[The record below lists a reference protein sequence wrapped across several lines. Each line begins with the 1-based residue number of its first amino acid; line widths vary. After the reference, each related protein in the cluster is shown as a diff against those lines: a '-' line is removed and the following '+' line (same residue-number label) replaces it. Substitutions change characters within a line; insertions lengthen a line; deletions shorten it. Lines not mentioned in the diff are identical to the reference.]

1 MLRIIKQNYIFM
13 ESIYLALI
21 VLLFLLAASDLWVG
35 VSNDAVN
42 FMNSAIGS
50 KAAKFRTIVV
60 IAALGILCGAIMSN
74 GMMDIARHGV
84 FKPDLFTFNEVMTI
98 FIAVMVTDIVLL
110 DVFNSFGMPT
120 STTVSM
126 VFELLGASFAL
137 AMIKTWGAPGTS
149 FGDYINSG
157 QALGMITAIFISVGI
172 AFAFGTLIM
181 YITRLIFTFKYKV
194 RMKFK
199 IGIFGGLAITAIMY
213 FMLFKGVK
221 NLSFMTPETKSFID
235 GNILVILLVCFVVLS
250 VVMQV
255 LHFMKVNVLRIVVL
269 FGTFALAM
277 AFAGNDLVNFIGVPL
292 AGYSS
297 YVDFTGSGAGNPD
310 TYMMSSL
317 LESARTPIGFLV
329 GAGIIM
335 AMTLALSKKA
345 RRVTET
351 EVNLSRQD
359 AGNEMFGSSRVARS
373 LVRMASSAGN
383 AILRIT
389 PEKAQK
395 FVESRFQRPVEA
407 VNENA
412 AAYDLLRAS
421 VNLVVSAL
429 LIALGT
435 SLKLPLSTTYVT
447 FMVAMGSSFADRAW
461 GRESAVF
468 RITGVLTV
476 IGGWFITAAVA
487 FISCFTIAMIMH
499 YGGFVAQVVLITIAV
514 AMLIHSN
521 INYAKRKKAD
531 KGDALFYKMLSST
544 NSAEIVKMLQE
555 HVGKNVAEI
564 TDGFSTLLI
573 DSTDGL
579 FNEKLHALRK
589 SLNSVKKYKVVLK
602 SLRRREIICLRRA
615 DVAVA
620 VKLSTPFH
628 LLHNALFQLYYSL
641 LRICRPSLEHVDN
654 NFLPI
659 DPNDAEVFKFLRGK
673 VVILMNEMAGNF
685 AELNLA
691 DGEEIQKECASLKR
705 EISDFRDKMMV
716 DIQTQ
721 NCDITATTL
730 LLHLLQEL
738 EQILHEIDRLIYNM
752 RKFAR
757 LAADTAQPK
766 PL

>member
-1 MLRIIKQNYIFM
+1 M
-13 ESIYLALI
+13 ESIYLVLV

-50 KAAKFRTIVV
+50 KAAKFRTIVA
-60 IAALGILCGAIMSN
+60 IAAVGIFCGAVMSN

-84 FKPDLFTFNEVMTI
+84 FQPDLFSFREVMTI
-98 FIAVMVTDIVLL
+98 FLAVMVTDIVLL
-110 DVFNSFGMPT
+110 DIFNSFGMPT

-137 AMIKTWGAPGTS
+137 AMIKTWGNPGTD

-172 AFAFGTLIM
+172 AFVFGTLVM

-194 RMKFK
+194 HLKFK
-199 IGIFGGLAITAIMY
+199 IGIFGGLAVTAILY
-213 FMLFKGVK
+213 FMLFKGLS
-221 NLSFMTPETKSFID
+221 NLSFMTPETKEFI
-235 GNILVILLVCFVVLS
+235 NTHIAVILGVCFVVLS
-250 VVMQV
+250 IIMQI
-255 LHFMKVNVLRIVVL
+255 LHFLKINVLRIVVL
-269 FGTFALAM
+269 LGTFALAM

-297 YVDFTGSGAGNPD
+297 YIDYANSGSGNPD
-310 TYMMSSL
+310 TFMMSSL
-317 LESARTPIGFLV
+317 LESAKTPVFFLI
-329 GAGIIM
+329 GAGAIM
-335 AMTLALSKKA
+335 AATLATSKKA

-383 AILRIT
+383 VILKIT
-389 PEKAQK
+389 PERTQK

-407 VNENA
+407 VGENA

-421 VNLVVSAL
+421 VNLVISAL

-487 FISCFTIAMIMH
+487 FISCFTIANIMH
-499 YGGFVAQVVLITIAV
+499 YGGFPAQVILITVAV

-521 INYAKRKKAD
+521 ISYAKRKKND
-531 KGDALFYKMLSST
+531 KKDVLFYNMLSST
-544 NSAEIVKMLQE
+544 DSKEIVKMLQE

-564 TDGFSTLLI
+564 TDKFSTLLI

-579 FNEKLHALRK
+579 FNEKLHSLRK
-589 SLNSVKKYKVVLK
+589 SLSSVKKYKVILK
-602 SLRRREIICLRRA
+602 SLRRREIICLRRT

-620 VKLSTPFH
+620 VRLSTPFH

-659 DPNDAEVFKFLRGK
+659 DPNDAELFRYFRGK

-685 AELNLA
+685 AELNLG
-691 DGEEIQKECASLKR
+691 DGEEIQKECSALKH

-716 DIQTQ
+716 NIQTQ

-738 EQILHEIDRLIYNM
+738 EQILHEVDRLIYNM
-752 RKFAR
+752 RKFSR
-757 LAADTAQPK
+757 LASETPSKQ
-766 PL
+766 